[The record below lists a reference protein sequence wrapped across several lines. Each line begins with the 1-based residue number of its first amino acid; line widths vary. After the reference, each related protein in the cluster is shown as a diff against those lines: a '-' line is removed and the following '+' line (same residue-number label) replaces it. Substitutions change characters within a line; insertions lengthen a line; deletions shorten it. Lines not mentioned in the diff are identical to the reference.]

1 MSILDQSTTREKT
14 RPRRDA
20 GPPAPRVQFDP
31 LRFTKRVVTEAERLA
46 LVAEAAYYRAEHR
59 DFAPGHEIDDWM
71 AAEQEVS
78 ERVIMTPG
86 PPGN

>member
-1 MSILDQSTTREKT
+1 MSLNQSTAREKK

-20 GPPAPRVQFDP
+20 GSPAPRVQFDP
-31 LRFTKRVVTEAERLA
+31 LRFTKRIVTEVERQA

-59 DFAPGHEIDDWM
+59 GFAPGHEIDDWA

-78 ERVIMTPG
+78 EPVILTPG
-86 PPGN
+86 PPGK

>member
-1 MSILDQSTTREKT
+1 MSGLNQSTAREKK

-20 GPPAPRVQFDP
+20 GPSAPRVQFDP
-31 LRFTKRVVTEAERLA
+31 LRFTKRVVTEVERQA

-59 DFAPGHEIDDWM
+59 DFAPGHEIDDWV

-78 ERVIMTPG
+78 ERVIMMPG
-86 PPGN
+86 PSG